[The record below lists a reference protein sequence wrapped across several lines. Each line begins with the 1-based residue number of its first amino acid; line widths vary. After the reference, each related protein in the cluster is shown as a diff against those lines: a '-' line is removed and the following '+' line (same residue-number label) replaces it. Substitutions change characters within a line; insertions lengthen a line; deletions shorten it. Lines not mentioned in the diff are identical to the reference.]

1 MPRKQSFMRLAV
13 ATQVAGDFHTV
24 FAAFDGTLLVE
35 LNPPIPAVK
44 LLRFDGMDVGDELP
58 STSMANGI
66 VSLSSLHPLGDFVEF
81 GLPRGVVGIPT
92 PTSVFKNG

>member
-1 MPRKQSFMRLAV
+1 
-13 ATQVAGDFHTV
+13 
-24 FAAFDGTLLVE
+24 
-35 LNPPIPAVK
+35 
-44 LLRFDGMDVGDELP
+44 MDVGDELP

-81 GLPRGVVGIPT
+81 GLPRGVVRIPT